1 MDQPIKPPP
10 TDKVPTTLLILEL
23 PEAELD
29 KSHQA
34 LMASLTLIHTEL
46 LETLHHTE
54 LPNLHHTELL
64 ELPLLMELP
73 LEFLEPNTV
82 QPAEIHT
89 DKEHQPLEELVL
101 PAQSLD
107 HHQFLDHH
115 SVLPPS
121 PVLTTPPQPL
131 TKENLS

>member
-46 LETLHHTE
+46 ETLPHTE
-54 LPNLHHTELL
+54 LPDLHHMELL
-64 ELPLLMELP
+64 ELPLPMEL
-73 LEFLEPNTV
+73 LVESLEPNTV
-82 QPAEIHT
+82 QPAELHT

-121 PVLTTPPQPL
+121 PVLLTPPQPL